1 MTDKDPASLSH
12 HIPVDEDHRH
22 DLGDGRDDA
31 GDGGVGDGDFVFA
44 YAAWAIALAAMLG
57 SLFFGEV
64 MKLPP
69 CTLCWYQRICLF
81 PLPVVLAV
89 GILRRDRRLGAYAL
103 PLVVAGLGVAVYHNL
118 LYWGVI
124 PEGLSPCT
132 EALSCKTRHVE
143 WLGFITIPLMSL
155 GTFVAVLVCL
165 LAHRARQSKGPRN
178 KVRA

>member
-1 MTDKDPASLSH
+1 MMTDKDQDQDSA
-12 HIPVDEDHRH
+12 DQ
-22 DLGDGRDDA
+22 DA
-31 GDGGVGDGDFVFA
+31 QVVVSDDFVFA
-44 YAAWAIALAAMLG
+44 YVAWAIALSATLG

-69 CTLCWYQRICLF
+69 CTLCWYQRVCLF

-89 GILRRDRRLGAYAL
+89 GILCRDRRLPAYAL
-103 PLVVAGLGVAVYHNL
+103 PLVVGGLAVAVYHNL

-124 PEGLSPCT
+124 PEALSPCT
-132 EALSCKTRHVE
+132 EALSCKTRQIE

-155 GTFVAVLVCL
+155 GTFAAILVCL
-165 LAHRARQSKGPRN
+165 LAHRARQRKGSRN